1 MSTAELF
8 SHRLLFVV
16 GKGGVGRTTVALSL
30 ALAAARAEK
39 KVLLI
44 ELEGARSL
52 ERGFQA
58 LRDAPDSPPELDRVS
73 LQVVDGQSSLEEYLA
88 LVVPVRRLLDT
99 IFKSAI
105 YQYFV
110 AAAPGLKELM
120 AIGKIWFEAERKER
134 DGAGPDLVIVDAPAT
149 GHGIQYLSMPQ
160 AAAETFT
167 VGLVH
172 REAERVADLLRDG
185 SRTGAVLV
193 TLPEEMPANEAME
206 MATALDGIGM
216 ELSLVVVNQYHEPPC
231 EPGELAALESGLMT
245 GEVDP
250 TLREDLAQTL
260 GAVRAEVS
268 WAALN
273 EAQVVRLE
281 SELCRPM
288 ALLPYLFCEEFAS
301 AQVGKISENLAGEL
315 ASSPL
320 SSQENSR

>member
-1 MSTAELF
+1 MNTTHLF
-8 SHRLLFVV
+8 SRRLLFVV
-16 GKGGVGRTTVALSL
+16 GKGGVGRTTVSLSL
-30 ALAAARAEK
+30 ALAAARAGK

-52 ERGFQA
+52 EHAFEA
-58 LRDAPDSPPELDRVS
+58 LRDAPDRPVELESIS
-73 LQVVDGQSSLEEYLA
+73 LEVVDGQRSLEEYLA
-88 LVVPVRRLLDT
+88 LIVPVRRLLDT

-134 DGAGPDLVIVDAPAT
+134 DGSGPDLVIVDAPAT

-172 REAERVADLLRDG
+172 REAERVAGLLRDD

-206 MATALDGIGM
+206 MATALDEIGM
-216 ELSLVVVNQYHEPPC
+216 ALSLLVVNQFHEPPC
-231 EPGELAALESGLMT
+231 EPAELAVLASGV
-245 GEVDP
+245 GECGADP
-250 TLREDLAQTL
+250 ALREDLLQTL
-260 GAVRAEVS
+260 AAVQSEVD

-273 EAQVVRLE
+273 EAQVMRLE
-281 SELCRPM
+281 SKLGVRM
-288 ALLPYLFCEEFAS
+288 ALLPYVFCEEFS
-301 AQVGKISENLAGEL
+301 SEHVGKISENLMAEL
-315 ASSPL
+315 ELRQQASP
-320 SSQENSR
+320 EVAR

>member
-1 MSTAELF
+1 MSQTALF
-8 SHRLLFVV
+8 SRRLLFVV

-30 ALAAARAEK
+30 ALAAARVGK

-52 ERGFQA
+52 ERAFHA
-58 LRDAPDSPPELDRVS
+58 LRDAPDSPPELERIS
-73 LQVVDGQSSLEEYLA
+73 LEVVDGQSSLEEYLA

-134 DGAGPDLVIVDAPAT
+134 DGSGPDLVIVDAPAT

-172 REAERVADLLRDG
+172 REAERVAGLLRDG

-193 TLPEEMPANEAME
+193 TLPEEMPANEAVE
-206 MATALDGIGM
+206 MAAALEDIGM
-216 ELSLVVVNQYHEPPC
+216 SLSLMVVNQYHEQPC
-231 EPGELAALESGLMT
+231 EPPELAALEAGLLSGD
-245 GEVDP
+245 VDP
-250 TLREDLAQTL
+250 AIREDLMQTL
-260 GAVRAEVS
+260 DAARAEVE

-273 EAQVVRLE
+273 EAQVIRLE
-281 SELCRPM
+281 QQLGARM
-288 ALLPYLFCEEFAS
+288 ALLPYLFCEEFS
-301 AQVGKISENLAGEL
+301 SEQVGQVADNLTAEL
-315 ASSPL
+315 AVAPAP
-320 SSQENSR
+320 SREDS